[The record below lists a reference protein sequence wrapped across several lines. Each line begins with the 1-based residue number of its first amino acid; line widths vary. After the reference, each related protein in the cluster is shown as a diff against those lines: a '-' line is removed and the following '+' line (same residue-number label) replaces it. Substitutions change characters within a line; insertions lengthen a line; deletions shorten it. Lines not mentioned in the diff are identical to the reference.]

1 MEQTYE
7 QRGYLHEDW
16 RLFHL
21 SGAVPEPLDWH
32 YHTFHKLIVF
42 LGGQAGYGVEGR
54 SYPLE
59 AGDVVLVPKGCI
71 HRPELTPGAAYERV
85 IVYISPEFL
94 RRRSTAD
101 CDLECCFTRARE
113 RFEFVLRPRGGRT
126 ELARLLGITDR
137 RVRQLADEEILTR
150 EAEGDYLLPEVI
162 AEYYAYKYKTD
173 ESVDLMKEKALH
185 EKAKRELAEIQLAQ
199 KRREMHDAA
208 DVEAVLTE
216 ILVNFRNQIR
226 GIPSKMAPLLFG
238 KSKPEIEELLSME
251 VEGRLEEIRDYTPT
265 MFDAVD
271 EKEGD

>member
-1 MEQTYE
+1 MAKKIVP
-7 QRGYLHEDW
+7 RG
-16 RLFHL
+16 
-21 SGAVPEPLDWH
+21 SGA
-32 YHTFHKLIVF
+32 
-42 LGGQAGYGVEGR
+42 
-54 SYPLE
+54 
-59 AGDVVLVPKGCI
+59 
-71 HRPELTPGAAYERV
+71 
-85 IVYISPEFL
+85 
-94 RRRSTAD
+94 
-101 CDLECCFTRARE
+101 
-113 RFEFVLRPRGGRT
+113 

-251 VEGRLEEIRDYTPT
+251 VEGRLEELRDYTPT
-265 MFDAVD
+265 MFDTVD

>member
-1 MEQTYE
+1 MSFSISAPPRLQNSLKRCILLADLYCLQWTNSEGGDVHGE
-7 QRGYLHEDW
+7 KIVPRG
-16 RLFHL
+16 
-21 SGAVPEPLDWH
+21 SGA
-32 YHTFHKLIVF
+32 
-42 LGGQAGYGVEGR
+42 
-54 SYPLE
+54 
-59 AGDVVLVPKGCI
+59 
-71 HRPELTPGAAYERV
+71 
-85 IVYISPEFL
+85 
-94 RRRSTAD
+94 
-101 CDLECCFTRARE
+101 
-113 RFEFVLRPRGGRT
+113 

-150 EAEGDYLLPEVI
+150 EPEGDYLLPEVI